1 MSASGRG
8 ALTRKTNIGVPIVG
22 SSKVAESHFGGRWVS
37 SCYGRGYPFEG
48 ILLIQPYLV
57 SAAMG
62 DGSLKGLVD
71 KSADLFCT
79 AQKISVPSR
88 PYEWL
93 RLVGCVGSG
102 QFWFFQRVLWLCCV
116 GFGWNWSIQIRF
128 GGRSGGL
135 MAMFCRSARMPYP
148 PMYKL
153 PLIQAQIKSGIY
165 LSSVRYTLAIAR
177 IVVSKCSG
185 LLLASAL
192 LSKRDMLGGSRHW
205 YVAGS
210 EICRRCSSP
219 KGEMLKSG
227 GAGEG
232 CSGFLGLAI
241 TVIRFGFCYCPQAV
255 HGGKWTCRLNDRR
268 AEI

>member
-57 SAAMG
+57 SSAMG
-62 DGSLKGLVD
+62 ECSLKGLVD
-71 KSADLFCT
+71 KSADLLCT

-88 PYEWL
+88 PYVWL

-153 PLIQAQIKSGIY
+153 LLIQAQIFY
-165 LSSVRYTLAIAR
+165 FLF
-177 IVVSKCSG
+177 
-185 LLLASAL
+185 
-192 LSKRDMLGGSRHW
+192 LSKR
-205 YVAGS
+205 
-210 EICRRCSSP
+210 
-219 KGEMLKSG
+219 
-227 GAGEG
+227 
-232 CSGFLGLAI
+232 F
-241 TVIRFGFCYCPQAV
+241 FFF
-255 HGGKWTCRLNDRR
+255 
-268 AEI
+268 